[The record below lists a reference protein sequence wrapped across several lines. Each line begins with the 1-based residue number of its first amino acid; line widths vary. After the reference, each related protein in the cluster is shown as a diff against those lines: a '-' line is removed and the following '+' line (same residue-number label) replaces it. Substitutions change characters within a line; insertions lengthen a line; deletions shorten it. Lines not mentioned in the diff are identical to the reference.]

1 MISMAEIVFDE
12 KQIKAFPAEKRLKK
26 LETVLKNSSDESERW
41 DSVWLAGEI
50 AAESGENTPMYNK
63 VADLFSWVL
72 KNDDNTIVRHEVCYQ
87 ISGRNMLQKIP
98 DLRDAGL
105 NDESALVRHEA
116 IECLS
121 IIHASDEETL
131 KAFNQ
136 AKTDPDKHVRDTAH
150 FVLKRF
156 NRTLKRKFEP
166 TTTAY

>member
-1 MISMAEIVFDE
+1 MSGGIFDE
-12 KQIKAFPAEKRLKK
+12 NQIKALPVEERLKK
-26 LETVLKNSSDESERW
+26 IELIFKDSLDESERW

-50 AAESGENTPMYNK
+50 ASEAGENTPLYNK
-63 VADLFSWVL
+63 VADLFSWVI
-72 KNDDNTIVRHEVCYQ
+72 KNDDNAIVRHEVCYQ

-98 DLRDAGL
+98 DLREAGL
-105 NDESALVRHEA
+105 HDESALVRHEA

-121 IIHASDEETL
+121 IIHANDEETL
-131 KAFNQ
+131 KTFNQ
-136 AKTDPDKHVRDTAH
+136 ATTDPDKHVRDTAH

>member
-1 MISMAEIVFDE
+1 MDF
-12 KQIKAFPAEKRLKK
+12 KR
-26 LETVLKNSSDESERW
+26 
-41 DSVWLAGEI
+41 
-50 AAESGENTPMYNK
+50 
-63 VADLFSWVL
+63 F
-72 KNDDNTIVRHEVCYQ
+72 
-87 ISGRNMLQKIP
+87 P

-105 NDESALVRHEA
+105 HDESALVRHEA

-136 AKTDPDKHVRDTAH
+136 AKTDPDKHVRDTAN